1 MNLTSSNQELTLD
14 LTTLVQLSQAIAAE
28 IVLSRLLPALIQIF
42 MENTGAHIGFLV
54 MDKAGEWVIEAAG
67 ELHSTEIRT
76 TSLLQSIPIVH
87 HLPHSIINYV
97 GVKQTSVNL
106 NHATQTG
113 EFTTDPYIQAHQSQS
128 ILCVPLVYDRQLKGI
143 VYLENQQSGHFSAYH
158 LALIEILSGQAA
170 IAITNA
176 QVYTQVKERESQL
189 AQLLDGLPVGV
200 AMHDTTGKMIY
211 ANSVAMQIAG
221 DESVREATS
230 EEISQ
235 AYKLYRAGTQAPYPT
250 SQLPV
255 VRALAGETLTID
267 DMELYQG
274 DRVISL
280 EVVST
285 PIYNEQ
291 GQIVYALCAVQDITQ
306 RKQAEVALK
315 RSEASLR
322 FAQRVARLGS
332 WEFDVL
338 SRKITWSEE
347 LFRIFGLDPT
357 QPEPTYEEMLQ
368 LVHPDDRALMI
379 DMTER
384 MIQTGISVDFD
395 YRIIHPDQTIRF
407 VEGRGETI
415 CNSQGQVIKLI
426 GSGLDVTERK
436 LAEVALRQSQE
447 IAQQQLTEIEAIYAT
462 TPIGMCVVDTNL
474 RYVRINERLAE
485 INGLPVKAQIGRRIR
500 EVLPELADELEP
512 IYLQVIKSGLPVLD
526 VETHGTTP
534 AQPGVEK
541 DWLSSYY
548 PLKGSD
554 GQVVGVNVTV
564 QDITERKQAEIA
576 LKESEERFR
585 QLAEN
590 IDAVLWIAA
599 KGHFQIIY
607 VSHAY
612 TRIWGRNV
620 QDVYDNPHSFFD
632 AIYPEDLE
640 KVRSIV
646 PVTNPHYDVEY
657 RIVRPDGEIRWLRD
671 RSFPIRNAQGE
682 IYRYGG
688 IAEDIT
694 EKKQIE
700 AQFLRAQRL
709 ESVGTLASGIAHNL
723 NNILSPILLSL
734 ELLERKLPDQK
745 SQQLLK
751 MLESNVKRG
760 SALVKQV
767 LSFSRGV
774 SGKHTIIN
782 IKHIVSEI
790 QYIIQETFPKSIKL
804 STNLA
809 PDLWNICADG
819 NQLHQVLMNLC
830 INARDAMP
838 HGGSLSIYATNLF
851 IDETSARRYLDAQVG
866 EYVMVSVADTGSGI
880 APEILE
886 RIFEPFFTTKEV
898 GQGTG
903 LGLSTVMG
911 IIKHHGG
918 FVNVESTLG
927 KGSQFQ
933 VYLPAVTDGQQQPV
947 REIELPKGQGELIL
961 LVDDEKS
968 IRETAKVLLSNYNY
982 KVLTANNGIEAI
994 ALYVEHKAE
1003 ISLVFIDM
1011 TMPDMDGLT
1020 TIRTLHRINPHLKV
1034 IASSGLPS
1042 NETIAEFSSL
1052 GVKAFLSKPYTL
1064 NELLKTFS
1072 LVLTG
1077 TV

>member
-1 MNLTSSNQELTLD
+1 MPPSKAMNVTSSNQELTLD
-14 LTTLVQLSQAIAAE
+14 LTTLVQLSQAMAAE
-28 IVLSRLLPALIQIF
+28 IVLSRLLPTLIQIF

-54 MDKAGEWVIEAAG
+54 MDKAGEWVIETGG

-97 GVKQTSVNL
+97 VVKQTSVNL
-106 NHATQTG
+106 NNATQTG

-285 PIYNEQ
+285 PIYNAQ
-291 GQIVYALCAVQDITQ
+291 GQIVNALCAV
-306 RKQAEVALK
+306 R
-315 RSEASLR
+315 
-322 FAQRVARLGS
+322 
-332 WEFDVL
+332 
-338 SRKITWSEE
+338 
-347 LFRIFGLDPT
+347 
-357 QPEPTYEEMLQ
+357 
-368 LVHPDDRALMI
+368 
-379 DMTER
+379 
-384 MIQTGISVDFD
+384 
-395 YRIIHPDQTIRF
+395 
-407 VEGRGETI
+407 
-415 CNSQGQVIKLI
+415 
-426 GSGLDVTERK
+426 
-436 LAEVALRQSQE
+436 
-447 IAQQQLTEIEAIYAT
+447 
-462 TPIGMCVVDTNL
+462 
-474 RYVRINERLAE
+474 
-485 INGLPVKAQIGRRIR
+485 
-500 EVLPELADELEP
+500 
-512 IYLQVIKSGLPVLD
+512 
-526 VETHGTTP
+526 
-534 AQPGVEK
+534 
-541 DWLSSYY
+541 
-548 PLKGSD
+548 
-554 GQVVGVNVTV
+554 
-564 QDITERKQAEIA
+564 DITERKQAEIA
-576 LKESEERFR
+576 LRESEERFR

-599 KGHFQIIY
+599 KGHFQILY

-612 TRIWGRNV
+612 TRIWGRNA
-620 QDVYDNPHSFFD
+620 QDLYDNPHSFFD

-640 KVRSIV
+640 KVRAIV
-646 PVTNPHYDVEY
+646 PVTNHNYDVEY
-657 RIVRPDGEIRWLRD
+657 RIVRPDGEMRWLRD

-774 SGKHTIIN
+774 SGKHMIIN

-809 PDLWNICADG
+809 PDLWNVCADS

-851 IDETSARRYLDAQVG
+851 IDQTSARKYLDAQVG
-866 EYVMVSVADTGSGI
+866 EYVMLSVADTGSGI

-903 LGLSTVMG
+903 LGLSTVIG
-911 IIKHHGG
+911 IIKHHSG

-933 VYLPAVTDGQQQPV
+933 VYLPAVTDEQQQPV
-947 REIELPKGQGELIL
+947 REIELPQGQGELIL

-968 IRETAKVLLSNYNY
+968 IRETAKILLSNYNY

-1042 NETIAEFSSL
+1042 NETIAEMSSL
-1052 GVKAFLSKPYTL
+1052 GVKAFLSKPYTIP
-1064 NELLKTFS
+1064 ELLKTLS
-1072 LVLTG
+1072 LVL
-1077 TV
+1077 